1 MSTVVTDLETEL
13 NTEHPEPAETTAS
26 FPETNTEQTPDGA
39 FRRQRNLFPV
49 RFGDGPGQYPAEPGR
64 YRLLGSVS
72 CGWCRR
78 QLIAI
83 RLLGL
88 EEALPFVPLYGRDG
102 AGWRISETQGDVV
115 ERWGSD
121 RLNSFYERTVPGFT
135 GRGTSPTIID
145 IETGKVVTNSYHTID
160 LDLASVWKPF
170 HKAGAPDLYPEDL
183 RAEINLLNQQIFD
196 DINNGTYKVI
206 FATNPQ
212 AARAALGIFEARLA
226 DYDFRLDSRRYLFGD
241 RITDSDIR
249 LFQTLSSFE
258 RSYRPRLADILG
270 DGNVKHLQDFG
281 NLWDYARDLFQHGFV
296 DDRELYF
303 LDLLPGPSGEYVQG
317 LGFAEGLEL
326 PDAAE
331 ALAAWQQP
339 SGREDLAGSPL
350 YSGPGS
356 GGSFELWSLS

>member
-1 MSTVVTDLETEL
+1 MASVDTEFETEL
-13 NTEHPEPAETTAS
+13 NTEHPEPEEQVKAY
-26 FPETNTEQTPDGA
+26 PETNTEQTPDGA

-49 RFGDGPGQYPAEPGR
+49 RFGEGPGQPKAEPGR
-64 YRLLGSVS
+64 YRILGSVG

-88 EEALPFVPLYGRDG
+88 EEALPFVPLYGRDS
-102 AGWRISETQGDVV
+102 AGWRISASQGDVV

-145 IETGKVVTNSYHTID
+145 IETGTVVTNSYHTISID
-160 LDLASVWKPF
+160 LETAWKPF
-170 HKAGAPDLYPEDL
+170 HAAGAPDLYPEDL
-183 RAEINLLNQQIFD
+183 RPEIDLLNQQLFD
-196 DINNGTYKVI
+196 DVNNGTYKVI

-241 RITDSDIR
+241 RLTDSDIR

-258 RSYRPRLADILG
+258 RSYRPRLAAILG
-270 DGNVKHLQDFG
+270 EEKVKHLSDFP
-281 NLWDYARDLFQHGFV
+281 NLWGYARDLFQNGFV

-303 LDLLPGPSGEYVQG
+303 LDLLPGPSGEYIHGKSFVD
-317 LGFAEGLEL
+317 GLEL
-326 PDAAE
+326 PDTAE
-331 ALAAWQQP
+331 ALAAWREP
-339 SGREDLAGSPL
+339 TGREALTGSPL

-356 GGSFELWSLS
+356 GGSFELWSLR